1 MTAIFQFKE
10 GQYKGGIMVLIELS
24 HVARKKQ
31 GKTILKDINWQI
43 NEGERWMLYGLNGAG
58 KTTLLN
64 ILNAYEPNT
73 AGQLTLFG
81 MQPGKKGYSADN
93 VRHQIGF
100 VSNSLMDRFQDGEV
114 VLDVVI
120 SGAFKSIGVFQQVT
134 EEQRKTA
141 KKLLKQLNMSQFE
154 NQYYGY
160 LSTGERQRVL
170 IARALMDK
178 PKLLILDEPA
188 SGLDFISREEVL
200 QSLEQMY
207 IDNPKLV
214 VIYVTHFVEEITQ
227 NIDYGFLLKDGQ
239 CYKSGPISTILT
251 SEMLSDFFNKQVQ
264 VAYQNNRYALF
275 LNE

>member
-1 MTAIFQFKE
+1 M
-10 GQYKGGIMVLIELS
+10 LIELS

-73 AGQLTLFG
+73 SGQLSLFG

-100 VSNSLMDRFQDGEV
+100 VSNSLMNRFQDGEV

-141 KKLLKQLNMSQFE
+141 KNLLKQLNMSQFE

-207 IDNPKLV
+207 ADNPELA

-239 CYKSGPISTILT
+239 CYERGPIDTILT
-251 SEMLSDFFNKQVQ
+251 SDMLSEFFNKQVK

-275 LNE
+275 MNELIK

>member
-81 MQPGKKGYSADN
+81 MQPGKKGYSVDN

-170 IARALMDK
+170 IARALVDK

-207 IDNPKLV
+207 IDNPKLA

>member
-1 MTAIFQFKE
+1 M
-10 GQYKGGIMVLIELS
+10 LIELS

-31 GKTILKDINWQI
+31 GKTILKDIDWQI
-43 NEGERWMLYGLNGAG
+43 HEGERWMLYGLNGAG

-73 AGQLTLFG
+73 SGQLTLFG

-120 SGAFKSIGVFQQVT
+120 SGAFKSIGIFQKVTDNQV
-134 EEQRKTA
+134 KTA
-141 KKLLKQLNMSQFE
+141 QKLLKQLNMSQFE

-178 PKLLILDEPA
+178 PQLLILDEPA
-188 SGLDFISREEVL
+188 SGLDFIAREEVL

-207 IDNPKLV
+207 IDNPKLA

-227 NIDYGFLLKDGQ
+227 HIDYGFLLRDGQ
-239 CYKSGPISTILT
+239 CYKSGPIHTILS
-251 SEMLSDFFNKQVQ
+251 SETLSDFFNKQVQ

-275 LNE
+275 MNE